1 MFIATALLYPCAL
14 ALLCLGAG
22 LLVDHACGRFLP
34 AALLPAVG
42 AAALIALSQLS
53 TFIPALA
60 PATPYSIAVLAL
72 AGLVLARGRLA
83 QLGRSVRRRPA
94 GAAAPVLVYALA
106 LAPVLLAGR
115 ASFSSFM
122 ALADSAVHMA
132 GADYLIH
139 HGQSYAHLDLRSSY
153 GQFINDYYNTSYPSG
168 ADTLFGGS
176 AILLRLPLIWAFQP
190 FNAFM
195 LATAYGPAWLLAR
208 RLRLDGVWA
217 HAAALSVVL
226 PALVYGY
233 ELLGSVKEI
242 TALSMLLT
250 SGCLV
255 AGHRRWLRGNANAEA
270 AGEEERAGGANAVGG
285 ASPAAG
291 ASSVAGA
298 IPLALVLAA
307 GISALGV
314 AFGVW
319 ALAAVAVLA
328 VVLAQELHARRIA
341 AVRALAMV
349 GAAALAGVV
358 AALPSFTDLSGS
370 VQVASNI
377 ASTGNAGNLHTPLR
391 AIQVFGIWLAE
402 SYKAQPAGSSL
413 LITHVLIALAFACVL
428 VGVVHV
434 LRMRAFAL
442 AGWLAL
448 MLLAWLI
455 VSREVTT
462 WASAKTLMLSSPI
475 VVLLAWAGL
484 AAVRTLPA
492 RALGAPA
499 AALVAL
505 ALLAGVLVSDA
516 KQYHAANLAPTAR
529 YRELAAVDS
538 RFAGRGPALFTDFDE
553 YSLYVLRDLDVAGPD
568 FVYPPAA
575 LAAAAGGYGNP
586 VDLARVV
593 PAALA
598 PYPLIVTR
606 RDPSAPRPPSA
617 YGLAWQGSYYQVWS
631 RRPGA
636 AVPLAHVTLA
646 GSSAAR
652 CARISALAAS
662 APAGS
667 TLVGARAPARER
679 VSLALATHPPHWGH
693 ERGGLVMKRAG
704 TLSAGFRVPSS
715 GSWEVWVRGQ
725 FMPAVTLA
733 IDGHAR
739 ASISGEL
746 SGNSLV
752 QGTPPPTPVALSAGA
767 HTVALTRGGFS
778 LAPGNGGAA
787 VVEEIFLTPAHA
799 AEQGTLRVV
808 PSAHAQRL
816 CGSRYE
822 WVELFAGSPGS
833 VGTQG

>member
-22 LLVDHACGRFLP
+22 LLVDHACGRLLP

-42 AAALIALSQLS
+42 AAALIALSQLT

-60 PATPYSIAVLAL
+60 PATPYAIAVLAV
-72 AGLVLARGRLA
+72 AGLWLARARLA
-83 QLGRSVRRRPA
+83 LLVSSLRRSPA
-94 GAAAPVLVYALA
+94 RAAAPVLVYALA

-139 HGQSYAHLDLRSSY
+139 HGQSYAHLDLHSSY

-217 HAAALSVVL
+217 HAAALTVVL

-233 ELLGSVKEI
+233 ELLGSVKEV

-255 AGHRRWLRGNANAEA
+255 AAHRRWLGGDASAAAGGGEERGGEA
-270 AGEEERAGGANAVGG
+270 AGAGGA
-285 ASPAAG
+285 
-291 ASSVAGA
+291 VAGA

-328 VVLAQELHARRIA
+328 VVLGQDLLARRIA
-341 AVRALAMV
+341 PARALAMV
-349 GAAALAGVV
+349 AAAALAGVV

-377 ASTGNAGNLHTPLR
+377 ASTGNAGNLHSPLR
-391 AIQVFGIWLAE
+391 AIQVFGVWLAD

-413 LITHVLIALAFACVL
+413 LITHLLIALAFACAL
-428 VGVVHV
+428 VGVAHV
-434 LRMRAFAL
+434 LRTRAFAL

-462 WASAKTLMLSSPI
+462 WANAKTLMLSSPI
-475 VVLLAWAGL
+475 VVLLVWAGIAL
-484 AAVRTLPA
+484 LRTLRL

-505 ALLAGVLVSDA
+505 SLLAGVLVSDA

-529 YRELAAVDS
+529 YRELAAVNS
-538 RFAGRGPALFTDFDE
+538 RFAGRGPAIVTDFDE
-553 YSLYVLRDLDVAGPD
+553 YSLYVLRDLDIAGPD

-575 LAAAAGGYGNP
+575 LAPAAGGYGNP
-586 VDLARVV
+586 VDLARVA
-593 PAALA
+593 PSALA
-598 PYPLIVTR
+598 QYPLIITR

-636 AVPLAHVTLA
+636 AVPLAHVALA

-652 CARISALAAS
+652 CARISALARS

-667 TLVGARAPARER
+667 TLVGAGAPQLVR
-679 VSLALATHPPHWGH
+679 VSLALATHPPRWGH
-693 ERGGLVMKRAG
+693 ERDGLVMKHAG
-704 TLSAGFRVPSS
+704 TLSARFRLPSA
-715 GSWEVWVRGQ
+715 GNWEVWVRGQ
-725 FMPAVTLA
+725 FMPSITLA
-733 IDGHAR
+733 VDGRTR
-739 ASISGEL
+739 ASISGQL

-752 QGTPPPTPVALSAGA
+752 QGTPPPTRIALSAGA
-767 HTVALTRGGFS
+767 HTLALTRGGFT
-778 LAPGNGGAA
+778 LGPGNGGAA
-787 VVEEIFLTPAHA
+787 VVAGIFLTPASA
-799 AEQGTLRVV
+799 AAQDATLRVL
-808 PSAHAQRL
+808 PAARAQQL
-816 CGSRYE
+816 CGSHYE

-833 VGTQG
+833 VGTQR